1 MKQLFTILLL
11 LSSIITQAQIGNYNG
26 KPRYSFKAVRV
37 GDTIGSF
44 VVEMYPTIAPKH
56 VRNFDSLVFAKFYDS
71 LAFHRVIPGFVIQGG
86 DPNSKNGPRSTWGQG
101 QSWQKD
107 IPAEFN
113 PISHQRSIFSAARAA
128 DPNSANS
135 QFFVCV
141 AAATNLDN
149 NYTAYG
155 KAISGMNVVD
165 NIVASSRDAVDNPLQ
180 KIEMFVTRIADDT
193 TNMPTPANIIQ
204 PVNNATGISGTY
216 QFKWNALAGALIYEL
231 EISRD
236 ANFATI
242 DTVIKTNKLFVV
254 VPSLQA
260 GELQYYWRLQANNG
274 GYKKATEIRTFTTGT
289 FPPNLVL
296 PTNNQVLTVNQVMFN
311 WNGVASA
318 SSYKLQVATNPNF
331 TLASIKVEEDSIART
346 SIVKS
351 LEPNKKHFWR
361 VASEINGIAGA
372 YSPAFAFTTGVAVGL
387 ASEENKIISIY
398 PNPASTELFVE
409 GLENFEYK
417 IYDRIGKLVLGGT
430 SAGTAVN
437 ISGLEAGMYL
447 LKTDKGISRFL
458 IE

>member
-26 KPRYSFKAVRV
+26 KPRYSFKAVRQ
-37 GDTIGSF
+37 GDTIGTF

-71 LAFHRVIPGFVIQGG
+71 LAFHRVVPGFVIQGG
-86 DPNSKNGPRSTWGQG
+86 DPNSKKGPRSTWGQG
-101 QSWQKD
+101 QSWQQD

-155 KAISGMNVVD
+155 KAISGMSVVD
-165 NIVASSRDAVDNPLQ
+165 NIVASPRDVNDNPLQ

-193 TNMPTPANIIQ
+193 TNMPTAANIIQ
-204 PVNNATGISGTY
+204 PANNATGISGTY
-216 QFKWNALAGALIYEL
+216 QFKWDALAGALTYEL

-242 DTVIKTNKLFVV
+242 DTVIKTNKLFAV
-254 VPSLQA
+254 VPSLEA

-274 GYKKATEIRTFTTGT
+274 GYKKATEIRGFTTGT
-289 FPPNLVL
+289 FAPTLVL
-296 PTNNQVLTVNQVMFN
+296 PTNNQTLTVNQVMFT
-311 WNGVASA
+311 WNNVNNVT
-318 SSYKLQVATNPNF
+318 SYKLQVATNPNF
-331 TLASIKVEEDSIART
+331 TLASIKLEEDSINAT

-372 YSPAFAFTTGVAVGL
+372 YSPAFAFTTGVAVGVTT
-387 ASEENKIISIY
+387 EQQNTISIY
-398 PNPASTELFVE
+398 PNPASSQLFVE
-409 GLENFEYK
+409 GLENFDYE
-417 IYDRIGKLVLGGT
+417 IYDRIGILVLKGKA
-430 SAGTAVN
+430 SETAVD
-437 ISGLEAGMYL
+437 ISNLQAGMYL
-447 LKTDKGISRFL
+447 IKTDKGVSRFL
-458 IE
+458 VE